1 MSKDDMG
8 DRLKDLEQMEA
19 GRKLIPTLPVC
30 VRIDGKGF
38 SRWTKGLQRPY
49 DEHMSNLMIA
59 TTKALAEETNASISY
74 TQSDEI
80 SLVLYSDDYK
90 KEIFFDGKIQKLVS
104 VIASMATGY
113 FNLLRPQFIPE
124 KTEVAF
130 FDCRVWNVP
139 NLTEATNTILW
150 REFDATKNSISM
162 AARHYYSHNQLQ
174 DKNGSEMQEMLFA
187 KGVNWND
194 YPNFFK
200 RGSYIRRITKMI
212 KFSTEE
218 INRLPEQH
226 EARKNPD
233 LMIERSVIEI
243 IDLPPLS
250 KVENRIDVLFFG
262 AEPKL
267 KESTNE

>member
-1 MSKDDMG
+1 MSNDDMG
-8 DRLKDLEQMEA
+8 DRLKDFEQMEA
-19 GRKLIPTLPVC
+19 GRKLLPTLPVC
-30 VRIDGKGF
+30 IRIDGKGF

-49 DEHMSNLMIA
+49 DERMSNLMIA
-59 TTKALAEETNASISY
+59 TTKALVEETNALVGF

-80 SLVLYSDDYK
+80 SLILYSDDYK

-124 KTEVAF
+124 KTDVAF

-162 AARHYYSHNQLQ
+162 AARHYYSHKQL
-174 DKNGSEMQEMLFA
+174 DSKNGSEMQEMLFA

-194 YPNFFK
+194 YPGFFK
-200 RGSYIRRITKMI
+200 RGSYLRRVKKQTKFTI
-212 KFSTEE
+212 EE
-218 INRLPEQH
+218 INNLPEHH
-226 EARKNPD
+226 EARRNPD
-233 LMIERSVIEI
+233 LTIERSVVETIT
-243 IDLPPLS
+243 LPPLS
-250 KVENRIDVLFFG
+250 KVENRVDVLFFG